1 MKDEQYIEY
10 FIDEAFKIVPK
21 KYKPY
26 KILTVATI
34 DYKNNKSILIGFVC
48 NKYMDTISYL
58 NIFKYLNEIYSFNP
72 RIIYSDFEISIAKVI

>member
-48 NKYMDTISYL
+48 
-58 NIFKYLNEIYSFNP
+58 
-72 RIIYSDFEISIAKVI
+72 